1 MLLPP
6 PPNPPPPPP
15 PLPDEA
21 VLLLL
26 RPEAVAVPRGPG
38 PAGPVLAAPAALEPP
53 LDAVVDAWLCDP
65 FAIAACSLSL
75 QYVPVPLSLP
85 QSLTIRTPA
94 NKLLPLLCRFLQLYN
109 SIKIKQVRPSL
120 SMFPFPMIFTLLVLI
135 CFENCSR
142 PSSKLLTFTVKT
154 LSGKTTR

>member
-6 PPNPPPPPP
+6 PPNPPPP

-26 RPEAVAVPRGPG
+26 RPEAVAVPRGPV

-65 FAIAACSLSL
+65 FAIAAYSLSL
-75 QYVPVPLSLP
+75 QYVIDL
-85 QSLTIRTPA
+85 
-94 NKLLPLLCRFLQLYN
+94 LLPREISPFLSRFLN
-109 SIKIKQVRPSL
+109 P
-120 SMFPFPMIFTLLVLI
+120 
-135 CFENCSR
+135 
-142 PSSKLLTFTVKT
+142 
-154 LSGKTTR
+154 

>member
-6 PPNPPPPPP
+6 PPNPPPPPPP

-26 RPEAVAVPRGPG
+26 RPEAVAVPRGPA
-38 PAGPVLAAPAALEPP
+38 PAAPAALEPP

-75 QYVPVPLSLP
+75 QYVIDLLLPREISPFLSL
-85 QSLTIRTPA
+85 
-94 NKLLPLLCRFLQLYN
+94 FLN
-109 SIKIKQVRPSL
+109 P
-120 SMFPFPMIFTLLVLI
+120 
-135 CFENCSR
+135 
-142 PSSKLLTFTVKT
+142 
-154 LSGKTTR
+154 